1 MRTRF
6 TVGLVAALLLAAI
19 PGSHVQQATA
29 AAHPVMNCDVDAS
42 SYGRG
47 SLGTNV
53 NVEISCDFWSL
64 HDHPDLGGSKQQ
76 FVIFQGSYASE
87 PFRITLKQKIRIGES
102 HSDLECSGTL
112 LYEPDP
118 SGFSLSDRYYLS
130 LLCREGLMFASVNPV
145 YHPEMYCQPTYAGM
159 QRSSFEMK
167 CWAISASSTSY
178 RRWLWYHP
186 NGTLVASYR
195 GKKNGQVIVRSND
208 PTVTQVTLR
217 QWGKGD
223 TSTDIVIPI
232 VDGVGI
238 YSAPTRKRR
247 VGMLVVGDYQID
259 GIGSYYVRSRTIIWG
274 Q

>member
-1 MRTRF
+1 
-6 TVGLVAALLLAAI
+6 
-19 PGSHVQQATA
+19 
-29 AAHPVMNCDVDAS
+29 MNCDVDAS

-64 HDHPDLGGSKQQ
+64 DDHPDLGGSKQQ

-130 LLCREGLMFASVNPV
+130 LLCREGLRFASVNPV

-159 QRSSFEMK
+159 QRGSFEMR
-167 CWAISASSTSY
+167 CVAISASSANY

-186 NGTLVASYR
+186 DGTLVASFR
-195 GKKNGQVIVRSND
+195 GKKNGQVIVRSGD
-208 PTVTQVTLR
+208 PNLTQVTLR
-217 QWGKGD
+217 QWGKG
-223 TSTDIVIPI
+223 TTLTDIVIPI
-232 VDGVGI
+232 VEGVGTYTAANNKRRIGTVVVGSYEIDGVGTYFVQSHNI
-238 YSAPTRKRR
+238 
-247 VGMLVVGDYQID
+247 V
-259 GIGSYYVRSRTIIWG
+259 WG
-274 Q
+274 R